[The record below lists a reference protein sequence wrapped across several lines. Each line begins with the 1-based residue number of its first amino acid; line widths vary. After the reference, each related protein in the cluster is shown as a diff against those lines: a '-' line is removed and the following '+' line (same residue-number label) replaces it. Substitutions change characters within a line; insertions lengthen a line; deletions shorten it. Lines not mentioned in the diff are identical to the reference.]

1 MNGNIF
7 ELLGRVNYVNIKY
20 TENAKA
26 ITRVLISIKRYKSEE
41 YDTYPITFFGEI
53 AEAVAEKVKAKEDY
67 IHVTGRI
74 GVDKYKSKDGRDV
87 EQLSLIGNTYEK
99 VTFNKTKKQFVAVE
113 GQGEPQSEQQNMLE
127 EMFGEKA

>member
-20 TENAKA
+20 AEKGKA

-41 YDTYPITFFGEI
+41 YDTFPITFFGDL
-53 AEAVAEKVKAKEDY
+53 AESVGEHVKAKEDY

-74 GVDKYKSKDGRDV
+74 NVDKYKTKDGRDV
-87 EQLSLIGNTYEK
+87 EQLSLIGNSYEK
-99 VTFNKTKKQFVAVE
+99 VTFDKSKKQFVAVE
-113 GQGEPQSEQQNMLE
+113 GQGEPAPKSEQQQLLE
-127 EMFGEKA
+127 DMFGG

>member
-1 MNGNIF
+1 MNGNTF

-26 ITRVLISIKRYKSEE
+26 ITRVLIAIKRYKSEE
-41 YDTYPITFFGEI
+41 YDTYPITFFGDV
-53 AEAVAEKVKAKEDY
+53 AEAVGEKIKAKEDY

-99 VTFNKTKKQFVAVE
+99 VTFDKTKKQFVTVE
-113 GQGEPQSEQQNMLE
+113 GKGTPEAEQTKLLE
-127 EMFGEKA
+127 DMFGG